1 MKTTIKKTATAVA
14 ALSILLAA
22 PAVFAHHSFA
32 PFDMSASMTI
42 KGVVKDF
49 QWNNPHVWIQVMV
62 KGETG
67 PAVEWSIE
75 ATSPAGLNKKGW
87 KPGSIKAG
95 DSVVIEA
102 HPLRDGRH
110 GASLISAT
118 LPNGTVLKN

>member
-1 MKTTIKKTATAVA
+1 MRQPSDTI
-14 ALSILLAA
+14 
-22 PAVFAHHSFA
+22 HS
-32 PFDMSASMTI
+32 
-42 KGVVKDF
+42 
-49 QWNNPHVWIQVMV
+49 HVWIQVTV
-62 KGETG
+62 QGEKG

-95 DSVVIEA
+95 DTVVIEA

>member
-1 MKTTIKKTATAVA
+1 MKPTTKKQVMAAAAV
-14 ALSILLAA
+14 LFMLTGV
-22 PAVFAHHSFA
+22 PASGHHSFA

-42 KGVVKDF
+42 KGVVKEF

-62 KGETG
+62 QGDTG

-87 KPGSIKAG
+87 KPGSLKAG
-95 DSVVIEA
+95 DTVVIEA
-102 HPLRDGRH
+102 HPLRDGRR

>member
-1 MKTTIKKTATAVA
+1 MKLTTRKKAM
-14 ALSILLAA
+14 ALAGVLTLLVGT
-22 PAVFAHHSFA
+22 PVFGHHSFA
-32 PFDMSASMTI
+32 PFDMNASMTI

-62 KGETG
+62 QGEKG
-67 PAVEWSIE
+67 PAVEWSVE

-95 DSVVIEA
+95 DMVVIEA

>member
-1 MKTTIKKTATAVA
+1 MKIMTKKLATAA
-14 ALSILLAA
+14 AGMGILLAGT
-22 PAVFAHHSFA
+22 PVMGHHSFA
-32 PFDMSASMTI
+32 PFDMNASMTI

-49 QWNNPHVWIQVMV
+49 QWTNPHVWIQVMV
-62 KGETG
+62 QGEKG

-95 DSVVIEA
+95 DTVVIEA

>member
-1 MKTTIKKTATAVA
+1 MKPSTGRRVFA
-14 ALSILLAA
+14 AAGLLILLSGA
-22 PAVFAHHSFA
+22 PVFGHHSFA
-32 PFDMSASMTI
+32 PFDMNASMTI

-49 QWNNPHVWIQVMV
+49 QWTNPHVWIQVMV
-62 KGETG
+62 QGEKG

-95 DSVVIEA
+95 DTVVIEA
-102 HPLRDGRH
+102 HPLRDGRR

-118 LPNGTVLKN
+118 LPDGTVLKN